1 MPVAVASQT
10 PDWRE
15 NCRLRLLDLDGLA
28 AMPAPLRLLRRQGG
42 RNAARV

>member
-10 PDWRE
+10 PDWRVR
-15 NCRLRLLDLDGLA
+15 CRLRLHEPDGLA
-28 AMPAPLRLLRRQGG
+28 AMPAPLCLLCRQGG